1 VKQEENMTNGYG
13 IDMGT
18 GNLKIYSRASDTVTN
33 EKNTIAIVE
42 GNQMYA
48 YGDEAY
54 EMYEKAPE
62 NIDVSF
68 PIVGGVI
75 ADFDNLQT
83 MLLEVLKDKVD
94 ARLKGSDI
102 VIAVPT
108 DITEVEKKAFYDM
121 FAKTR
126 IKAKSIRLCEKPL
139 ADALGLGLDI
149 TEPTGVMVVDMG
161 ADTTEISV
169 ISLGGLV
176 LSELLP
182 FGGNKL
188 DDAIV
193 TYMKRVKNL
202 VIGRKTAKD
211 LKEKIGSA
219 VKNEEETPQKISIV
233 GRDIV
238 SGLPRPYDI
247 TSDIIYEAIKDEL
260 ESVGSNIR
268 MILEKVPP
276 ELAKDI
282 VHSGI
287 YVTGGSSQ
295 ISGLVELFESMTNIS
310 MNIAEDGEQ
319 TVARGLGKVLSED
332 RFDRFGYTMKSRI
345 FS

>member
-1 VKQEENMTNGYG
+1 MTNGYG

-18 GNLKIYSRASDTVTN
+18 GNLKIYSRASDTVTLQ
-33 EKNTIAIVE
+33 KNTIAIVE

-54 EMYEKAPE
+54 SMYEKAPE
-62 NIDVSF
+62 NIEVSF

-75 ADFDNLQT
+75 ADFDNMQT
-83 MLLEVLKDKVD
+83 MLLEVLAKNID
-94 ARLKGSDI
+94 AKLKGSDI

-126 IKAKSIRLCEKPL
+126 IKARSIRLCEKPL
-139 ADALGLGLDI
+139 ADALGLGIDI

-182 FGGNKL
+182 YGGNNL
-188 DDAIV
+188 DDSIV
-193 TYMKRVKNL
+193 TYMKRRYNL
-202 VIGRKTAKD
+202 VIGRKTAKM
-211 LKEKIGSA
+211 LKEKIGRA
-219 VKNEEETPQKISIV
+219 VEAEEGAEPQNITIV

-238 SGLPRPYDI
+238 SGLPI
-247 TSDIIYEAIKDEL
+247 EMEISDEIIYQSIKDDL
-260 ESVGSNIR
+260 ANIGSSIR

-287 YVTGGSSQ
+287 YITGGSSQ
-295 ISGLVELFESMTNIS
+295 IVGLGDLFKSMTNIEMIVS
-310 MNIAEDGEQ
+310 DEGEK
-319 TVARGLGKVLSED
+319 TVAFGLGKVLSED